1 MQPTALQP
9 PHAPA
14 RTQDAPPESKSND
27 AEDQT
32 IELPDDATGL
42 TVKQWVAEYNGVAP
56 EQLRVI
62 ATVGNK
68 ILKDTDRLN
77 SNPNFLNLKVIHLVH

>member
-1 MQPTALQP
+1 MNATYSA
-9 PHAPA
+9 AASACA
-14 RTQDAPPESKSND
+14 RTHSRCPSKSND